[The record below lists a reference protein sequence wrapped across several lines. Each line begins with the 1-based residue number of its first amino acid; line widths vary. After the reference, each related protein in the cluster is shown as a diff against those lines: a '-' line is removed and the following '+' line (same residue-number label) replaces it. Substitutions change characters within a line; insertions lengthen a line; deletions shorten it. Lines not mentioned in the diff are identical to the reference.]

1 MDAIRVPK
9 VGYYIAHIDG
19 NTHNLI
25 YQVSDVLCSKAG
37 KTSFGTLYLTAHH
50 LIFSFN
56 DEVEPEMWA
65 SYSVLLWPAGPA
77 C

>member
-9 VGYYIAHIDG
+9 VGHYVVYFGANAYDFIH
-19 NTHNLI
+19 
-25 YQVSDVLCSKAG
+25 QVSDVLCSKAG

-56 DEVEPEMWA
+56 DDVEPEMWA
-65 SYSVLLWPAGPA
+65 SYSVLV
-77 C
+77 